1 MVGQLRRDHGR
12 LPLPYIQAIRAAGGR
27 PAVLSTFELLAEER
41 ALVPPDVPV
50 ATGLD
55 PDDPA
60 PLQGATALLLP
71 GGGDIDPAWYGKE
84 RHPKT
89 DRVSHR
95 RDRFEL
101 TLLAEALRRDLPVL
115 AICHGCQLLNVHFG
129 GTLVQHLPDRPGLVR
144 HDAGD
149 PRPEPVHGLRLAPEG
164 LLASIMGTAPGAVN
178 SHHHQG
184 IDDLGEGLVAAAWAE
199 DGVLEAVVATQ
210 HRFVVGVQ
218 WHPEAMAPYDARQA
232 ALFAA
237 FCRAAAGGEVSARSA

>member
-12 LPLPYIQAIRAAGGR
+12 LPLPYIEAVRAAGGV
-27 PAVLSTFELLAEER
+27 PAVLSTFELLDDER
-41 ALVPPDVPV
+41 ALVPPGLVV
-50 ATGLD
+50 ADGLD
-55 PDDPA
+55 PEDPS
-60 PLQGATALLLP
+60 PLDGARGLLLP
-71 GGGDIDPAWYGKE
+71 GGGDIDPAWYGRA

-115 AICHGCQLLNVHFG
+115 AICHGCQLLNVHLG
-129 GTLVQHLPDRPGLVR
+129 GTLIQHLPDRPGLAR

-149 PRPEPVHGLRLAPEG
+149 PSPEPVHGLRLDPSG
-164 LLASIMGTAPGAVN
+164 PLTDVLGTSKTAVN

-184 IDDLGEGLVAAAWAE
+184 IDDLGEGLVPAAWAD
-199 DGVLEAVVATQ
+199 DGVLEAVVSAR

-218 WHPEAMAPYDARQA
+218 WHPEAMAPTDARQA
-232 ALFAA
+232 ALFEA
-237 FCRAAAGGEVSARSA
+237 FCAAAGYGSASARSA